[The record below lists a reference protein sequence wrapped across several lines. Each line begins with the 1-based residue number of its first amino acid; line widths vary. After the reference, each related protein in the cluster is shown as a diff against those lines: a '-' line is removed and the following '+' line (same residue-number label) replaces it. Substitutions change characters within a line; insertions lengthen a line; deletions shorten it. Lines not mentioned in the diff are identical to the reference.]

1 MKITPP
7 KLITHTHTHTLH
19 TLTHHTLHTLTHH
32 TLHTLTRTH
41 THTKVKQ
48 DCGEEVWGE
57 GGGRMEDQMIMMLQR
72 QLEDMQRSLD
82 CLQQSDHNLRL
93 SLRLAEQRAMESE
106 TKLSYS
112 NDR

>member
-1 MKITPP
+1 M
-7 KLITHTHTHTLH
+7 
-19 TLTHHTLHTLTHH
+19 
-32 TLHTLTRTH
+32 
-41 THTKVKQ
+41 KQ

-57 GGGRMEDQMIMMLQR
+57 GGGRMEDQMIIMLQR

-106 TKLSYS
+106 TKLSHS

>member
-1 MKITPP
+1 M
-7 KLITHTHTHTLH
+7 
-19 TLTHHTLHTLTHH
+19 
-32 TLHTLTRTH
+32 
-41 THTKVKQ
+41 KQ

-57 GGGRMEDQMIMMLQR
+57 GGERAEDKMIMLLQR

-93 SLRLAEQRAMESE
+93 SLRLAEQRALEAE
-106 TKLSYS
+106 TKLTHT